1 MKPEVHAALA
11 QLRGEIDIL
20 AASVLARSRLAAPEL
35 LTSQRLSVGSAHAAV
50 QTLDHATSAGAL
62 PEPPPSPAMDLKI
75 EQRDAIAP
83 IAATTG
89 ASAENETGILRRLVE
104 FAKRIM
110 RVLRG

>member
-1 MKPEVHAALA
+1 MKPEVHTALA

-20 AASVLARSRLAAPEL
+20 AASVLARNRLAAPEM

-50 QTLDHATSAGAL
+50 QTLDPTAMAEVL
-62 PEPPPSPAMDLKI
+62 PEPAPSPAMDLKI
-75 EQRDAIAP
+75 EPRDAIALVAP
-83 IAATTG
+83 TTG